1 MADDIVQDDEEITP
15 GYKPPAEKTLSEIV
29 RADQDDESLKKYKE
43 SLLGSAVASTV
54 IVDEGNPSRVIVKSL
69 ALVVDGR
76 PDMTIDLSKDLET
89 VKKQAIV
96 IKDGIQYRLRISF
109 FVQREIVTG
118 LKFVQKI
125 SRHGVKV
132 VKTSNMVGS
141 YAPKSELQ
149 SYTTPVEE
157 MPSGMLARGTY
168 TVKALFTDDDNN
180 EHLKWEW
187 TFELKKDWQ

>member
-1 MADDIVQDDEEITP
+1 MADDIQDDEEITP

-29 RADQDDESLKKYKE
+29 GADQDDESLKKYKE
-43 SLLGSAVASTV
+43 SLLGTALSSEV
-54 IVDEGNPSRVIVKSL
+54 IVEPNNPNRVIVKSL

-76 PDMTIDLSKDLET
+76 PDMVIDLSKDLET
-89 VKKQAIV
+89 IKKQTIA

-125 SRHGVKV
+125 HRHGVKIA
-132 VKTSNMVGS
+132 KTSNMVGS
-141 YAPKSELQ
+141 YAPKSEIQ

-168 TVKALFTDDDNN
+168 TAKALFTDDDNH

-187 TFELKKDWQ
+187 TFELKKDW